1 MADPAL
7 TEAIAQSS
15 LAARLMRLCAF
26 TPTGELACAVSGGAD
41 SVVLAMLAV
50 RAGHST
56 VVLHHVDHGLRPR
69 SSIEV
74 RTVAVLAERLG
85 VGFAPHTVEI
95 GAGANLEERAR
106 DARYAALPFDVATG
120 HTADDLA
127 ETMLLHLLRGAGLDG
142 VASMAR
148 PDVGGRQRPLLR
160 LRRRDTVELCA
171 ELGIDTVRDPM
182 NEDGRFRRVRV
193 RHELLPLMDDV
204 AQRDVAALLA
214 RHCEVVADDV
224 KLLEDLS
231 TTVDPAQRWGLVGV
245 AAPLARRALRR
256 WLLGGGVG
264 DGRSVDVATLDRVM
278 AVALGET
285 LSCDLIG
292 GWRAARTDGQ
302 LRLLRPPS
310 PKEDPAV

>member
-7 TEAIAQSS
+7 IEAIVKSS
-15 LAARLMRLCAF
+15 LAARLAQLCAF
-26 TPTGELACAVSGGAD
+26 GKSNHLACAVSGGAD
-41 SVVLAMLAV
+41 SMALAMLAV
-50 RAGHST
+50 HSGRST
-56 VVLHHVDHGLRPR
+56 VVVHHVDHGLRPC
-69 SSIEV
+69 SSNEARV
-74 RTVAVLAERLG
+74 VAVLADRLG
-85 VGFAPHTVEI
+85 VGFVPHSVEI
-95 GAGANLEERAR
+95 VAGSNLEERAR

-160 LRRRDTVELCA
+160 LRRSDTVALCA
-171 ELGIDTVRDPM
+171 ELGLETVRDPM

-224 KLLEDLS
+224 KLLDDLS
-231 TTVDPAQRWGLVGV
+231 ATVDPARRWGLVGV

-264 DGRSVDVATLDRVM
+264 NGRSVDAATLDRVM
-278 AVALGET
+278 AVALGEA
-285 LSCDLIG
+285 LSCDLVG
-292 GWRAARTDGQ
+292 GWRAARTDGH

-310 PKEDPAV
+310 PVEDPAL